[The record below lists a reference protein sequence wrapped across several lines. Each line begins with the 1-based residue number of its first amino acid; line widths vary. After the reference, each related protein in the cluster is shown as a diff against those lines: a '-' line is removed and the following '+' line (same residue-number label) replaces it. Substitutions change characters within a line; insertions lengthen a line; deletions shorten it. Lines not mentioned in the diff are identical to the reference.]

1 MRLFFVLLTCTLLA
15 ASATTL
21 AGERSHT
28 RTLEVVNRAHDSL
41 TGVAV
46 KPSQGDHDFRA
57 WPLASPVQG
66 GGNSFTLA
74 MPEPG
79 CRFDFQLQFRD
90 GRAVVYKDVDVCR
103 LQSLRIDPLQRGERA
118 VQLAA
123 D

>member
-1 MRLFFVLLTCTLLA
+1 MRLTSVLLTCTLLA
-15 ASATTL
+15 ASTTVL
-21 AGERSHT
+21 AGERSPT
-28 RTLEVVNRAHDSL
+28 RYLEVINRAHDSL

-46 KPSQGDHDFRA
+46 KPSEGGQDFRA
-57 WPLASPVQG
+57 WPLKTPVQG
-66 GGNSFTLA
+66 GGDSFTLA
-74 MPEPG
+74 MREPG

-118 VQLAA
+118 LRLAA